1 MEKLSPSRDNYNA
14 LVQYGTTKLLNIAFS
29 NAINRRKVLNKVR
42 SNSLHPGNLIPTS
55 LSQNWWGYRLLFS
68 LLRPFT
74 KSLVS
79 ISFHIF
85 VTYRNKLK
93 LDHSTF
99 MTDYIFTRGQHCS
112 YSKYWLMVPLLAYI
126 WNCAVK
132 WSGHVELPSAS
143 YIANLDYVQ
152 FILDLTHY
160 VYSLS
165 SFSWVRE
172 VFGLLLA

>member
-85 VTYRNKLK
+85 VTYRNDLK

-112 YSKYWLMVPLLAYI
+112 YSKY
-126 WNCAVK
+126 
-132 WSGHVELPSAS
+132 
-143 YIANLDYVQ
+143 
-152 FILDLTHY
+152 
-160 VYSLS
+160 
-165 SFSWVRE
+165 
-172 VFGLLLA
+172 